1 MDLPF
6 LTPIAPDQIADAGVP
21 GRWSYGVRDRVRFAE
36 IDQLNHVNNVAYL
49 QWFEMIRVRYFVEW
63 GMTRYGPGDPQ
74 VVMRAQT
81 AEYLAPMHLNQDYL
95 VACRTINYRNTSF
108 TIEYICFSEGVKV
121 TGQSVIVMVEPDGK
135 TKRLLPDDLVSRFR
149 DIDGATKT

>member
-1 MDLPF
+1 MNLPF
-6 LTPIAPDQIADAGVP
+6 LTPLAPDQIAGAGVP

-81 AEYLAPMHLNQDYL
+81 AEYLAPMHLGDDYL

-108 TIEYICFSEGVKV
+108 TIEYVCFSEGVKV

-149 DIDGATKT
+149 DFDGATRA

>member
-1 MDLPF
+1 MPLPY
-6 LTPIAPDQIADAGVP
+6 LTPLSPDQIAQSGVP
-21 GRWSYGVRDRVRFAE
+21 GRWSYGLRDRVRFAE

-63 GMTRYGPGDPQ
+63 GMTSYGPGDPQ

-81 AEYLAPMHLNQDYL
+81 AEYLAPMHLGDDYL
-95 VACRTINYRNTSF
+95 VACRTASFRRTSF
-108 TIEYICFSEGVKV
+108 TMEYVCFSDGVKV

-135 TKRLLPDDLVSRFR
+135 TKHLLPDDLLSRFR
-149 DIDGATKT
+149 EIDGAAKT